1 MMNINEFVKD
11 YCDMILYPIRENKN
25 YGFKLVNGTRIFF
38 KDTEMAKSEVARL
51 RRHYKRK
58 GITWDSTYMD

>member
-1 MMNINEFVKD
+1 
-11 YCDMILYPIRENKN
+11 
-25 YGFKLVNGTRIFF
+25 
-38 KDTEMAKSEVARL
+38 MAKSEVARL